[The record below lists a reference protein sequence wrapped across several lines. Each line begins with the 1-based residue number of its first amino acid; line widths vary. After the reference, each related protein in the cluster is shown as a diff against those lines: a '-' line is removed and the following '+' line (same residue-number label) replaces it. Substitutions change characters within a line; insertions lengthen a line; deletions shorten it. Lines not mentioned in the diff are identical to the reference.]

1 MLTKLKK
8 LNTEKNIKD
17 LLSIRN
23 KIYVRENSINKKK
36 ISLEVHKK
44 WFNSFIQKKRNR
56 IYGLFFKN
64 NLIGF
69 ISIDVRKKNKVSW
82 NLKKNYWGK
91 VNFYKFLKNVTKIG
105 KYTANIKIDNIS
117 SLIIAL
123 KSGFRIFKTKKKYC
137 LFKKIKIFNFKFGYY
152 RK

>member
-69 ISIDVRKKNKVSW
+69 ISIDVRKKNNVSW
-82 NLKKNYWGK
+82 NLKKNYWVK

-123 KSGFRIFKTKKKYC
+123 KSGFRIFKTKKNIVF
-137 LFKKIKIFNFKFGYY
+137 LKK
-152 RK
+152 

>member
-69 ISIDVRKKNKVSW
+69 ISIDVRKKNNVSW
-82 NLKKNYWGK
+82 NLKKNYWG
-91 VNFYKFLKNVTKIG
+91 NVKKIG

-123 KSGFRIFKTKKKYC
+123 KSGFRIFKTKKNIVF
-137 LFKKIKIFNFKFGYY
+137 LKK
-152 RK
+152 

>member
-123 KSGFRIFKTKKKYC
+123 KSGFRIFKTKKNIVF
-137 LFKKIKIFNFKFGYY
+137 LKK
-152 RK
+152 